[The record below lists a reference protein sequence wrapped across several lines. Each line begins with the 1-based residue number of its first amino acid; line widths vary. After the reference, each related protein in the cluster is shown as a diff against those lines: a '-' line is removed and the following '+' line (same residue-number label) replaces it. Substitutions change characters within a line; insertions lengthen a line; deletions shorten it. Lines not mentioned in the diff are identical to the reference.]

1 VAGVPLQT
9 PDRGEPPTVGIK
21 PAWSARDVART
32 LMVVI
37 GMAIALYIVWLLR
50 KPIGWVL
57 IASFLAVA
65 LSGPVNWLNRRMRR
79 GFAILVVY
87 LGLLLVPIGIGGLVI
102 PPLVTQLNNL
112 VENLPQYAQDAQNFA
127 HRNRTLR
134 KIEKNYDVIGK
145 LKQQAQKLPAR
156 VGDAA
161 SVLGGIGLGL
171 VNSLFA
177 LFTILVLAAF
187 LLGSGRIWVD
197 RALELRPP
205 EHRARIRVALD
216 HMSRAVGSYVGGAL
230 AQATVAAISAWIV
243 LIILG
248 VPFSA
253 ALAIIVFFADL
264 IPLVGATLGAIIVG
278 IVTVFV
284 DFPTA
289 TIVWTIFSIVYQQ
302 VENTLIQ
309 PQIQRRAVDV
319 HPFIVLVSVLFG
331 ATLLGVIGA
340 LVAIPVAASVQ
351 IAVREW
357 WRYRHDQSVSALMA
371 PTDPAA

>member
-1 VAGVPLQT
+1 
-9 PDRGEPPTVGIK
+9 
-21 PAWSARDVART
+21 
-32 LMVVI
+32 
-37 GMAIALYIVWLLR
+37 
-50 KPIGWVL
+50 
-57 IASFLAVA
+57 
-65 LSGPVNWLNRRMRR
+65 
-79 GFAILVVY
+79 
-87 LGLLLVPIGIGGLVI
+87 
-102 PPLVTQLNNL
+102 
-112 VENLPQYAQDAQNFA
+112 
-127 HRNRTLR
+127 
-134 KIEKNYDVIGK
+134 
-145 LKQQAQKLPAR
+145 
-156 VGDAA
+156 
-161 SVLGGIGLGL
+161 VLGGIGLGL

-331 ATLLGVIGA
+331 ATLLGIIGA